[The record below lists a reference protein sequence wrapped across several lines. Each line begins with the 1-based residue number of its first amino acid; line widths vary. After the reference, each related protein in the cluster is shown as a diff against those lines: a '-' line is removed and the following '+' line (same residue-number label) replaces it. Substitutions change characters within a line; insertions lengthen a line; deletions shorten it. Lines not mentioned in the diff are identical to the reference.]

1 MKLWVS
7 PAPTDLKNNVEE
19 SVLAP
24 PTNVPVVPSP
34 TLMVAIPIR
43 SSDIFATNKVW
54 PSDKVV
60 PTPTFVSSW
69 TMIPDPPVPGEYVI
83 WSPVLRLWFLIKIL
97 LDGINA
103 CVIPDPG
110 FAKEIVVPIP
120 TPAVVPKPTALDGSK

>member
-1 MKLWVS
+1 M
-7 PAPTDLKNNVEE
+7 
-19 SVLAP
+19 LAP

-34 TLMVAIPIR
+34 TLIVAIPIK

-69 TMIPDPPVPGEYVI
+69 TMIPFPPVPGEYVI

-97 LDGINA
+97 LVGINA
-103 CVIPDPG
+103 WVIPDPG

-120 TPAVVPKPTALDGSK
+120 TPAVVPNPTALDGSK